1 MTSARPLPA
10 RYPEDV
16 EHLDGAARGE
26 LRIPWCTRCGA
37 AFWPPG
43 PVCPRDFAPAPGW
56 VGDAGTGTVSSWVRF
71 HKSYFAGDEV
81 PYVVVQVRLDS
92 GPRITTTWTGAA
104 DPVVGEPVGVAFREV
119 GRHPGGEPAVL
130 PEFGPVDDAARQ

>member
-1 MTSARPLPA
+1 MSSSRPLPT

-26 LRIPWCTRCGA
+26 LRIPVCHTCGH

-43 PVCPRDFAPAPGW
+43 PVCSRDFGTDVGW
-56 VGDAGTGTVSSWVRF
+56 VTDPGTGRVNSWVRF
-71 HKSYFAGDEV
+71 HKSYFAGDAV

-92 GPRITTTWTGAA
+92 GPRLTTTWSGAD
-104 DPVVGEPVGVAFREV
+104 DPQIGGAVVVSFRDL
-119 GRHPGGEPAVL
+119 GDGGAL
-130 PEFGPVDDAARQ
+130 PEFGPVPQ